1 MSEVFILFEEFMK
14 FRLALFIALIGLLLT
29 ACNMS
34 LAQDV
39 TPPPGAG
46 QNAQAQPTTGPVFP
60 AQAPDLQNGATIY
73 SQECAPCHGSL
84 GMGDGSMSEQLTS
97 QNITVPALGSPEKA
111 NAATPANWFL
121 TVTLGN
127 MQNFMPPFSNKL
139 SDQERWDVVAYALS
153 LSTTS
158 EQISQG
164 ERLFKQNCANCPTD
178 LFTDQEKM
186 AALSTDELVKLL
198 DEGGEGL
205 PALGETLSSEDLQAV
220 AIYLRTL
227 TFGASSLAAGPVS
240 TVSTATPAQSE
251 SPSAEGTP
259 GGTQQAGVAPEATV
273 VLTDSGSVSGIVVNG
288 SAGDV
293 PSGISVTLHG
303 FEHSTD
309 PNSAPQ
315 EVVTETVEADAT
327 GAFIFEGVDFPKGR
341 IFLAEASFQG
351 IAFQSDLVVSEAGT
365 SELTIPDI
373 TVYENTT
380 DSGGLVVEQLHL
392 SFDMAV
398 EGGVQVFELFTISNT
413 TNEAYVFATDGTSL
427 PFMPLP
433 EGATNVGLEI
443 SQDSAP
449 LLPTENGEYAIPPS
463 DKFYS
468 LIAFFSLPYDKS
480 LELKQ
485 PLALPV
491 NSALVIVPEGI
502 KVKSDQLTDAGVQQT
517 QQGFNVQ
524 TYSGSGLSAGS
535 SLEITLSGKVK
546 SATATDN
553 RQLLLIGA
561 GAFGAVLILAGVWM
575 FLRDRGK
582 SDEDDIED
590 GEGNEDEFETA
601 EEIMDAIIALD
612 DLYRAKKIPDEAYQK
627 RRDELKGRLKE
638 LG

>member
-1 MSEVFILFEEFMK
+1 MK
-14 FRLALFIALIGLLLT
+14 FCKVFFFVITTALLT

-39 TPPPGAG
+39 TPPPGAA
-46 QNAQAQPTTGPVFP
+46 QAAQAQPTTGPVFP
-60 AQAPDLQNGATIY
+60 AQAPDLENGATIY
-73 SQECAPCHGSL
+73 AQECAPCHGSSGL
-84 GMGDGSMSEQLTS
+84 GDGPMSEQLTS

-111 NAATPANWFL
+111 NAAAPANWFS

-127 MQNFMPPFSNKL
+127 MQKFMPPFSNKL

-164 ERLFKQNCANCPTD
+164 EQLFKQNCTDCPTD
-178 LFTDQEKM
+178 LFSDQEKM

-198 DEGGEGL
+198 AEGGEGL
-205 PALGETLSSEDLQAV
+205 PALGETLSSQDLQAV
-220 AIYLRTL
+220 AVYLRTL
-227 TFGASSLAAGPVS
+227 TLGASSLAAGPAS
-240 TVSTATPAQSE
+240 PTTTAVPAQSKALSTETTGTE
-251 SPSAEGTP
+251 SPSAEETP
-259 GGTQQAGVAPEATV
+259 GETQQAGASPEATA
-273 VLTDSGSVSGIVVNG
+273 VLTDSGSISGVVVNG
-288 SAGDV
+288 STGDV

-315 EVVTETVEADAT
+315 EVVTQTVEADVT
-327 GAFIFEGVDFPKGR
+327 GAFIFEEVDFPEGR
-341 IFLAEASFQG
+341 IFLAEATFQG
-351 IAFQSDLVVSEAGT
+351 VVYQSDLVISEAGKT
-365 SELTIPDI
+365 ELTFPDI

-463 DKFYS
+463 DKYYS

-491 NSALVIVPEGI
+491 SSALVIVPEGI
-502 KVKSDQLTDAGVQQT
+502 KVKSDQLTDAGIQQT

-524 TYSGSGLSAGS
+524 TYSGSGLSAGAP
-535 SLEITLSGKVK
+535 LEITLSGKVK
-546 SATATDN
+546 SAAATDN
-553 RQLLLIGA
+553 RQILLIGA

-582 SDEDDIED
+582 PDEDDIED

-612 DLYRAKKIPDEAYQK
+612 DLYRAKKIPDEAYQR
-627 RRDELKGRLKE
+627 RRDELKERLKE

>member
-1 MSEVFILFEEFMK
+1 MK
-14 FRLALFIALIGLLLT
+14 FRFALFIALIALLLT
-29 ACNMS
+29 ACSMS

-39 TPPPGAG
+39 TPPPGAV
-46 QNAQAQPTTGPVFP
+46 QAAQSQPTTGPVFP

-73 SQECAPCHGSL
+73 AQECAPCHGSSGL
-84 GMGDGSMSEQLTS
+84 GDGPMSEQLTS

-111 NAATPANWFL
+111 NAAAPANWFS

-127 MQNFMPPFSNKL
+127 MQKFMPPFSNKL

-164 ERLFKQNCANCPTD
+164 EQLFKENCADCPTD
-178 LFTDQEKM
+178 LFSDQEKM
-186 AALSTDELVKLL
+186 AALSMDELVKLL
-198 DEGGEGL
+198 AEGGEGL
-205 PALGETLSSEDLQAV
+205 PALGETLSSQDLQAV
-220 AIYLRTL
+220 AVYLRTL
-227 TFGASSLAAGPVS
+227 TLGASSLAAGPAS
-240 TVSTATPAQSE
+240 PTATAVPAQSEALSTETTGTE
-251 SPSAEGTP
+251 SPSAEETP
-259 GGTQQAGVAPEATV
+259 GEIQQAEASPEATA
-273 VLTDSGSVSGIVVNG
+273 VLTDSGSVSGVVVNG
-288 SAGDV
+288 SAGDT

-315 EVVTETVEADAT
+315 EVVTQTVKADTT
-327 GAFIFEGVDFPKGR
+327 GAFIFEDVDFPEGR
-341 IFLAEASFQG
+341 IFLAEATFQG
-351 IAFQSDLVVSEAGT
+351 VVYQSDLVISETGST
-365 SELTIPDI
+365 ELTFSDI

-380 DSGGLVVEQLHL
+380 NSGGLVVEQLHL

-449 LLPTENGEYAIPPS
+449 LLPTENGEFAIPPS

-468 LIAFFSLPYDKS
+468 LIAFFSMPYDKS

-491 NSALVIVPEGI
+491 SSALVIVPEGI
-502 KVKSDQLTDAGVQQT
+502 KVKSDQLTDAGIQQT

-535 SLEITLSGKVK
+535 PLEITLSGKVK

-553 RQLLLIGA
+553 RQILLIGA

-582 SDEDDIED
+582 PDEDDIED

-612 DLYRAKKIPDEAYQK
+612 DLNRAKKIPDEAYQK
-627 RRDELKGRLKE
+627 RRDELKERLKE